1 MPQSGNPRNVQI
13 YNNIH
18 QPPVLVAGFMQLG
31 RTTVFELYT
40 SLEICFRQPPPGQF
54 RIIDGQGVVLSR
66 TTPDV
71 IVPIMNYSVI
81 SLCISMTYVNFLT
94 SSG

>member
-1 MPQSGNPRNVQI
+1 
-13 YNNIH
+13 
-18 QPPVLVAGFMQLG
+18 MQLG
-31 RTTVFELYT
+31 QTTVFELYT

-54 RIIDGQGVVLSR
+54 RLIDGQGVILSR
-66 TTPDV
+66 ATPHV

-81 SLCISMTYVNFLT
+81 SLSISMTCVNSLT